1 MSKVKCYNCK
11 KKEHFA
17 KDCKKAKV
25 KDYSYYKTKILLAKK
40 DGNKKVLLVE
50 DQAWMESSSDL
61 DQEINAYM
69 VFMAKMEKVLSN
81 SKEIHHPQK
90 KPLLRY
96 SALCDNDKQH
106 RKKIDEQE
114 ILFDKMS
121 RQLVE
126 MNNNVLRHQEKIFEK
141 ETKNL
146 ELEECVRN
154 KDLEIKK
161 GLKRLNECENK
172 LHKIGQTHQTIPMI
186 MPSKDKLY
194 NGRKEIDGVD
204 FLTGDHSSNL
214 YTIALNK
221 IVSHSSVCLLANASS
236 LQSWLWH
243 QRLSHL
249 NFATFNNLVKNN
261 LVRGLPKMKFE
272 RDHLCSACEQR
283 KIHRKHNKS
292 KTAFASNKPLYLLHM
307 DLCGPICY
315 LLNSYDDVGKLK
327 AKGDIGVFVGY
338 LKEFFS
344 LEHGLSNLNETGKS
358 LNPTVSPILEI
369 SKKDL
374 EDLFYNFYDEYSDS
388 SKITKSSTTNVETS
402 NNEIP
407 SQEGEVSHEIESLK
421 ISSSTRRQDYHQNQM
436 DESSLVIRNKARLVA
451 VGYCQQLGIDCDET
465 FALVAR
471 IETIHLFLVYAAHK
485 DFTVFQ
491 MNVKTAFLN
500 GILKEEVYVGQPSGF
515 VSKQY
520 PDHVYALDKALYGLK
535 QAPQA
540 WYDVPSKFL
549 IDSGFQKVLWMRTQ
563 LTGYGFFYDK
573 VPIYCD
579 SKSAIAISC
588 NPDILLQS
596 LLTKSAQDSRA
607 KMIFNEI
614 SLGQKST
621 FVLNINDTKDNQSL
635 LLQYSRDGYVIEGE
649 LKEYEDSCEKSSV
662 QMDSDTA
669 HMVVASKVPMLKPGE
684 FELWRMRIEQY
695 IQMMD
700 YALWDVIENGN
711 SIKKTQTVNNVK
723 TVIPPTT
730 AEEKIQRRN
739 EVNDTISL
747 NIDNLSGAVIYAF
760 LASQP
765 NNIHLVNED
774 LEQIHRNNL
783 EEIDLKWKMAMLT
796 MRARRFLKNIGRKLN
811 LNGNDSVAFDKTKVE
826 CYNFHKRGHFV
837 REFRA
842 PRGHNNKSRD
852 VTRRTVSVETPNSSE
867 LVSCDGLGGYDW
879 SDQAE
884 EGPTDYAL
892 MAYSTSSASSLDFEV
907 SDCSKS
913 CLKAVENRYNA
924 VPPPHIDLFPPPKS
938 DLSYTGLEELF
949 NEPKTEKSKDKSN
962 DGEIES
968 VRKGSDA
975 PIIEDWLSDDEEEKV
990 EKKEV
995 KPSIKRINFVKVTTY
1010 NNPREIVKN
1019 AVNAAKAKA
1028 KHKAVK
1034 GKKGNVVKASTCWM
1048 HKADPNYEEIDEGYV
1063 AFGGNPKEGK
1073 ITTKGK
1079 IKTGKLDFE
1088 NVYILR
1094 ELKFNLFSMS
1104 QICDKNISVLFT
1116 NTECI
1121 VLSLNF
1127 KLIDENQILLRVPR
1141 QKNMYSIDLKNI
1153 VPTGGLTCLFAKA
1166 IEDESKLWHRR
1177 LGHLNFKTINKLV
1190 KGNLV
1195 REIKDET
1202 SGTLKFFITRVEN
1215 LMNLEVKVIRC
1226 DNGTE
1231 FKNKE
1236 MNQFCKVKGIMRQY
1250 SVARTPQQNGVAEKR
1265 NMTLIEAART
1275 MLQDLKL
1282 PTTFWAEAVNTA
1294 CYVQNKVLVTKPHN
1308 NTPYE
1313 LFHGK
1318 FDGKANEGFFVGYS
1332 LNSKAFRVFNSKN
1345 KIVEENLHVRFSENT
1360 PNNVGTKASNG
1371 ARKEKEPERDHIL
1384 LPLWTADSPFS
1395 TTSKSSQ
1402 DNEFQPSNNGAKKV
1416 DEDLRKENK
1425 CNDQREEDNTNS
1437 TNRFNIVTSN
1447 INAAS
1452 SSRINVIGTNISI
1465 NLPPD
1470 PNIPSLEDIGIF
1482 EDSHDD
1488 EDVFGAEAD
1497 FHNLDSTFQIDKTLF
1512 IKRNKGDI
1520 LLVQVYVDDIIFG
1533 STKKEMCDAL
1543 EILMHEKIKMRSMGE
1558 LTFFLGLQVKQKKEG
1573 IFISQDKYV
1582 AEILKKFR
1590 FSYVKKASTPMET
1603 SKPLLKDKKGEE
1615 VDCKKQT
1622 MVAISTT
1629 EAECV
1634 AASSCC
1640 GQNLIAFLPKP
1651 LESDGF
1657 EQIVDFQNANQIK
1670 YALTMSPTI
1679 YASCIKQFWTTV
1691 KIKTIN
1697 DDVRLQALI
1706 DRKKVVVIEASI
1718 RHDLKLNDVE
1728 GTSCLS
1734 NDVIFKELAR
1744 MGDKTTSWNEFS
1756 STMASAIICP
1766 ANNQKFKFS
1775 KYILTSLVK
1784 NLEAGVPFYMFP
1796 MFIQVFANHQLG
1808 DMSHHKGIFVNPSL
1822 TKKVLDLENEVIEM
1836 KSSHKAKI
1844 KELESRMKKIEEEN
1858 KSLTKELN
1866 SFNTRVES
1874 LTIKETVVDKEES
1887 SKQGRKITDI
1897 DADAEVNLENVERI
1911 KDVVKDVEDVVATTE
1926 NVKGINAATIQQ
1938 ISKDDVTLTQ
1948 TLIEIKAKDKGKGLM
1963 VEPEMPLTRKDQ
1975 IVLNKEIA
1983 RRLEADWNADMKD
1996 NIDWNEVVE
2005 QVQSRQSDDVRKY
2018 QALKRKHVSVA
2029 QARKNMMIYLKKIA
2043 GYKMDYFK
2051 GMSYEQ
2057 IRPIFEMEYNKDNA
2071 KKQKLEEQEEAEELK
2086 KNLEI
2091 VPNDEDDEGKKE
2103 HFKIFKANDNH
2114 QMYLTFSTMLKNI
2127 DREDLEVLRKIV
2139 KDMFKKSQ
2147 PKEVLDV
2154 FLWHTLKIMFEH
2166 NVEDNM
2172 EKEDALLAFQHECGV
2187 CADYPHVRGWRG
2199 LILNGMSDSL
2209 FDVYQNV
2216 ETSKELWDTL
2226 EAKYMAEDTSSKK
2239 FFDSDKPKGKNVVGP
2254 SVVNMME
2261 HNNSC
2266 RYNDN
2271 KGKQK
2276 HHNTKA
2282 GPNKKPKV
2290 SCWKCEKHGHLKKD
2304 CKDGNAG
2311 NKKLMDQDDYVAWWV
2326 DYGET
2331 VHTKSG
2337 GSVVSKRV
2345 TEEVVQQL
2353 ESELRKCKRHRT
2365 LKDFRLEF
2373 QLYLIE
2379 GTRVEIS
2386 DQHSYCFNVEDN
2398 PKTFDEAIKSQD
2410 MDVKTAFLNGE
2421 LEEDVYMNQP
2431 LGFIMPGNE
2440 NMVDLTKE
2448 FLSSRFSMKG
2458 MGEADVILG
2467 IRIKHE
2473 SNGYAMTYTRHDIVF
2488 VVSKLSRYTSNPST
2502 QHWQAIQRIL
2512 KYLKKTMDYRLV
2524 YSGYTSVLEGYTDAS
2539 SINNTE
2545 DNSSTS
2551 GWVFLL
2557 CGGVIS
2563 WASKKQTCITGST
2576 IESKFMALAAAG
2588 KEAEWLKNLLLEI
2601 PLWVKPMAHNS
2612 IRCDSA
2618 ATLAKAYSQMYNK
2631 KFRHLGVRHSI
2642 IRELITNGVV
2652 SIEFVR
2658 SQQNL
2663 ADHLRKVLARDLV
2676 IKSAKGMGLKSN
2688 YVAEC

>member
-549 IDSGFQKVLWMRTQ
+549 IDSGFQ
-563 LTGYGFFYDK
+563 
-573 VPIYCD
+573 
-579 SKSAIAISC
+579 
-588 NPDILLQS
+588 
-596 LLTKSAQDSRA
+596 
-607 KMIFNEI
+607 
-614 SLGQKST
+614 
-621 FVLNINDTKDNQSL
+621 KDNQSL

-1497 FHNLDSTFQIDKTLF
+1497 FHNLDSTFQ
-1512 IKRNKGDI
+1512 
-1520 LLVQVYVDDIIFG
+1520 
-1533 STKKEMCDAL
+1533 
-1543 EILMHEKIKMRSMGE
+1543 
-1558 LTFFLGLQVKQKKEG
+1558 
-1573 IFISQDKYV
+1573 
-1582 AEILKKFR
+1582 
-1590 FSYVKKASTPMET
+1590 
-1603 SKPLLKDKKGEE
+1603 
-1615 VDCKKQT
+1615 T

-2187 CADYPHVRGWRG
+2187 CADYPHVRGWRPVLEQYNKLLG
-2199 LILNGMSDSL
+2199 ILGRFTQHKMNMDESI
-2209 FDVYQNV
+2209 Q
-2216 ETSKELWDTL
+2216 
-2226 EAKYMAEDTSSKK
+2226 
-2239 FFDSDKPKGKNVVGP
+2239 DSDKPKGKNVVGP

-2331 VHTKSG
+2331 VHK
-2337 GSVVSKRV
+2337 
-2345 TEEVVQQL
+2345 
-2353 ESELRKCKRHRT
+2353 
-2365 LKDFRLEF
+2365 
-2373 QLYLIE
+2373 
-2379 GTRVEIS
+2379 
-2386 DQHSYCFNVEDN
+2386 
-2398 PKTFDEAIKSQD
+2398 EAINDEKHSIMGNNTWVLTD
-2410 MDVKTAFLNGE
+2410 LPLAYRPLGCKWIFKRKLKMDVKTAFLNGE